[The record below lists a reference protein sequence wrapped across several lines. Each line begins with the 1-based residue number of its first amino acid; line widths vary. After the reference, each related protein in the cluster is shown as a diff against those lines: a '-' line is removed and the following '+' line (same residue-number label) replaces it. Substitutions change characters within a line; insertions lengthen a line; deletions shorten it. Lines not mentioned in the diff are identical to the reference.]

1 MAGESTMYGFYG
13 RFLKVDLTHRT
24 YDIVS
29 LPDNVLLK
37 YLGGKG
43 LASYLLYSMNPEG
56 IDPLSPDNCLIFA
69 TGPIT
74 NSIIWGSSRYGV
86 YTKSPQ
92 TGFYSESYSGGK
104 VPEAMDSAG
113 FDAIVIIGKSMH
125 PAVIVIKPEGVEF
138 HDANDIWGMDT
149 YETENTVNQKF
160 GNGAKKSGAVVIGPA
175 GENLVRFAVIEN
187 DYWRS
192 AGRTGVG
199 TVMGSKYLKAIVFK
213 GNKKRP
219 LFNEN
224 RVRAFSK
231 KLAEE
236 SRHNPV
242 VQAYKNMGTPMM
254 VELVNKINAFPTR
267 YWSEGFYDK
276 WKNIS
281 AEALHKQC
289 KVQPRAC
296 AKCFIGCGR
305 MTTVQNGP
313 YASLKIEGPEYETIF
328 AFGGLCMIDSI
339 EEIAFLNDICDRLGM
354 DTISAGNLCAFT
366 IEAAGRKKIDL
377 PIDYGDVD
385 AIADLLKKIAT
396 RQGIGD
402 ILARGIRHAARTW
415 NMEDMAVHVKGL
427 ELPGYDPRVLKGCG
441 LAFATADR
449 GACHLRATFHN
460 PEIKGLIAPETI
472 KGKAELFIDFEDRL
486 TLMDTLILCRFYRD
500 MYPWERL
507 GEIIQMTTG
516 QKQDQA
522 ALKKRAAEISTLIR
536 CFNIR
541 EGLKSEDDNLPKCF
555 YKKMLNTEHRIK
567 KQELETMLK
576 EYYHLRGWR
585 KNGFPEITPTL

>member
-1 MAGESTMYGFYG
+1 MYGFYG
-13 RFLKVDLTHRT
+13 RFLKVDLIHRT
-24 YDIVS
+24 YDIVT
-29 LPDNVLLK
+29 LPEPVLLK

-56 IDPLSPDNCLIFA
+56 VDPLSPDNCLIFA

-74 NSIIWGSSRYGV
+74 NSMIWGSSRYGV

-113 FDAIVIIGKSMH
+113 FDAIVFTGKNKR
-125 PAVIVIKPEGVEF
+125 PAVIVINPEGAQF
-138 HDANDIWGMDT
+138 HDAKDIWGMDT
-149 YETENTVNQKF
+149 YETEDTVNEKF
-160 GNGAKKSGAVVIGPA
+160 GNGATKSGAVVIGPA

-199 TVMGSKYLKAIVFK
+199 TVMGSKNLKAIVFK

-219 LFNEN
+219 LFNEKQ
-224 RVRAFSK
+224 VKTFSK
-231 KLAEE
+231 ELAAE
-236 SRHNPV
+236 SKNNPV
-242 VQAYKNMGTPMM
+242 VQAYKKMGTPMM
-254 VELVNKINAFPTR
+254 VESVNKIKAFPTR
-267 YWSEGFYDK
+267 YWSEGFFDK

-281 AEALHKQC
+281 AEALHNQC

-296 AKCFIGCGR
+296 AKCFIACGR

-313 YASLKIEGPEYETIF
+313 YAGLKIEGPEYETIF

-339 EEIAFLNDICDRLGM
+339 EEIAYLNDICDRLGM
-354 DTISAGNLCAFT
+354 DTISAGNLCGFT
-366 IEAAGRKKIDL
+366 IEAAKRKKIDFQ
-377 PIDYGDVD
+377 IEYGDVD
-385 AIADLLKKIAT
+385 AIAGLLKKIAT

-415 NMEDMAVHVKGL
+415 NMEDIAVHVKGL

-460 PEIKGLIAPETI
+460 PEIKGMIAPETI
-472 KGKAELFIDFEDRL
+472 KGKAELLMDFEDRL

-500 MYPWERL
+500 MYPWDRL
-507 GEIIQMTTG
+507 GEIIEMTTG
-516 QKQDQA
+516 QKQDKS
-522 ALKKRAAEISTLIR
+522 ALRKRAAEISTLIR

-541 EGLKSEDDNLPKCF
+541 EGLKPEDDNLPKRF
-555 YKKMLNTEHRIK
+555 YKETLKSGHRIK
-567 KQELETMLK
+567 KQELETMLQD
-576 EYYHLRGWR
+576 YYNLRGWH
-585 KNGFPEITPTL
+585 KNGFPEVMPNIP

>member
-1 MAGESTMYGFYG
+1 
-13 RFLKVDLTHRT
+13 
-24 YDIVS
+24 
-29 LPDNVLLK
+29 
-37 YLGGKG
+37 
-43 LASYLLYSMNPEG
+43 
-56 IDPLSPDNCLIFA
+56 
-69 TGPIT
+69 
-74 NSIIWGSSRYGV
+74 
-86 YTKSPQ
+86 
-92 TGFYSESYSGGK
+92 
-104 VPEAMDSAG
+104 
-113 FDAIVIIGKSMH
+113 
-125 PAVIVIKPEGVEF
+125 
-138 HDANDIWGMDT
+138 
-149 YETENTVNQKF
+149 
-160 GNGAKKSGAVVIGPA
+160 
-175 GENLVRFAVIEN
+175 
-187 DYWRS
+187 
-192 AGRTGVG
+192 
-199 TVMGSKYLKAIVFK
+199 
-213 GNKKRP
+213 
-219 LFNEN
+219 
-224 RVRAFSK
+224 
-231 KLAEE
+231 
-236 SRHNPV
+236 
-242 VQAYKNMGTPMM
+242 MM

-267 YWSEGFYDK
+267 YWSEGFFDK

-289 KVQPRAC
+289 SVQPRAC
-296 AKCFIGCGR
+296 AKCFIACGR

-415 NMEDMAVHVKGL
+415 SMEDVAVHVKGL